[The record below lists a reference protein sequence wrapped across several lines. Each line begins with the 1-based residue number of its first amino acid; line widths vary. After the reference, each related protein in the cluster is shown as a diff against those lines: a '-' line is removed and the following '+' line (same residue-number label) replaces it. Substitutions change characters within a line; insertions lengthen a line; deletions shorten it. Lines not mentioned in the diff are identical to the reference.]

1 MSDHLKKA
9 IEIGF
14 DLNLWPVKF
23 IQGSS
28 AVAIKNCLNVNSVLL
43 AFLTGTSIFAGK
55 KQDQSGGFRSYRM
68 WITLGFE
75 YPGKIHLLSI
85 ERISSGGN
93 DALFLTFNHCSIKFL
108 KIV

>member
-28 AVAIKNCLNVNSVLL
+28 AVAIKNRLNVNSVLL

-55 KQDQSGGFRSYRM
+55 S
-68 WITLGFE
+68 E
-75 YPGKIHLLSI
+75 
-85 ERISSGGN
+85 
-93 DALFLTFNHCSIKFL
+93 IKVEGSDRTECGSLWVLNIQVRYIFF
-108 KIV
+108 